1 MYENSWEIMKEILI
15 SKQNNWYNAKEKR
28 GIMNLHR
35 EIINIPINSIKPNP
49 YQPRKSFDQKGLE
62 ELSQSIKSF
71 GVIQPIS
78 VRRLSADS
86 YELVAGERRLR
97 ASELVELKYIP
108 AIVVDFRDKDSAMVA
123 LIENLQRE
131 DLNFIEEAE
140 GYNSL
145 IKDHNFTQ
153 MELAE
158 KLGKSQSTIAN
169 KLRLLRLPQDI
180 KKTLV
185 EEALTERH
193 GRALLKLPDD
203 NLRRIVLEKTINNE
217 LNVNGTE
224 SLVEDILDNMRKK
237 EDKDYKQSIK
247 SLISIRIYLNTIK
260 KAYKAIKEY
269 GVKAEYIEEDKGDY
283 VLVTIK
289 VPKVM

>member
-1 MYENSWEIMKEILI
+1 MGNKEGIRLI
-15 SKQNNWYNAKEKR
+15 KVEYWNNANEKR
-28 GIMNLHR
+28 GNMNLHR
-35 EIINIPINSIKPNP
+35 EIKNIPINSIKPNP
-49 YQPRKSFDQKGLE
+49 YQPRKTFNQKGLE
-62 ELSQSIKSF
+62 ELSQSIKTF
-71 GVIQPIS
+71 GIIQPIS
-78 VRRLSADS
+78 VRKLSPES

-97 ASELVELKYIP
+97 ASELAKLSEIP
-108 AIVVDFRDKDSAMVA
+108 AMVVDYRDKESAMVA
-123 LIENLQRE
+123 LVENLQRE

-145 IKDHNFTQ
+145 IIDHKFTQ

-169 KLRLLRLPQDI
+169 KLRLLKLPTDI
-180 KKTLV
+180 KKVLI
-185 EEALTERH
+185 EENLTERH

-203 NLRRIVLEKTINNE
+203 NLRRIVLDKTINNN
-217 LNVNGTE
+217 LNVNSTE
-224 SLVEDILDNMRKK
+224 AVVEDILDNLRKK
-237 EDKDYKQSIK
+237 DDKAYKQNIK

-269 GVKAEYIEEDKGDY
+269 GINAEYEEEDKGDY

-289 VPKVM
+289 VPKAL